1 MSAVDGV
8 TVMRGFMIEK
18 RSGRQMAEQM
28 ERTGKL
34 SGQVALITG
43 ASAGIGRAIAR
54 AFLGEGAD
62 LVVVARREERLA
74 ELAAEAEAMGRVCV
88 AVTGDAREEET
99 ATRAVQAALERLG
112 RLDILVNNT
121 GMGIYKQLEETSL
134 EDYDQMM
141 DTNMRSTFVFTRQV
155 VPALLRRGA
164 GAIINV
170 SSMAGVMGF
179 PGEAVYCATKFAQV
193 GFTQALDRELR
204 PKGIKVGVL
213 CPGGVKTEFAIGT
226 GRTEE
231 GVAESGMLEAEDV
244 AAAALLMATQRSG
257 ARIMEIR
264 MRPMVE
270 PLAGRDLE

>member
-1 MSAVDGV
+1 MTQQMGAV
-8 TVMRGFMIEK
+8 
-18 RSGRQMAEQM
+18 
-28 ERTGKL
+28 GKL

-43 ASAGIGRAIAR
+43 ASSGIGRAIAR
-54 AFLGEGAD
+54 AFLGEGAN
-62 LVVVARREERLA
+62 LVVVARRAERLA
-74 ELAAEAEAMGRVCV
+74 ALAVEAEKLGRSCV
-88 AVTGDAREEET
+88 AVVGDAREEET
-99 ATRAVQAALERLG
+99 AERAVREALERLG
-112 RLDILVNNT
+112 RLDILVNNV
-121 GMGIYKQLEETSL
+121 GVGIYKRLEETSL
-134 EDYDQMM
+134 DDYDAMM
-141 DTNMRSTFVFTRQV
+141 TTNMRSTFVFTRHV
-155 VPALLRRGA
+155 VPALLRRGS
-164 GAIINV
+164 GAIITV
-170 SSMAGVMGF
+170 ASMAGVMGF
-179 PGEAVYCATKFAQV
+179 PGEAVYCSTKFAQV

-231 GVAESGMLEAEDV
+231 SVAESEMLEAEDV

>member
-1 MSAVDGV
+1 MERNGV
-8 TVMRGFMIEK
+8 E
-18 RSGRQMAEQM
+18 MAEQ
-28 ERTGKL
+28 TGKL

-43 ASAGIGRAIAR
+43 ASSGIGRAIAR
-54 AFLGEGAD
+54 AFLHEGAD
-62 LVVVARREERLA
+62 LVAVARREERLT
-74 ELAAEAEAMGRVCV
+74 ELAAEAEALGRACV
-88 AVTGDAREEET
+88 VEVGDAREEET
-99 ATRAVQAALERLG
+99 AAHAVQAALERMG
-112 RLDILVNNT
+112 RLDILVNNA
-121 GMGIYKQLEETSL
+121 GMGIYKRIEETSL
-134 EDYDQMM
+134 ADYDQMM
-141 DTNMRSTFVFTRQV
+141 DTNMRSTFIFTRHV

-213 CPGGVKTEFAIGT
+213 CPGGVKTEFAIGS

-231 GVAESGMLEAEDV
+231 GVADSAMLEAEDV

-270 PLAGRDLE
+270 PLAGRDLED